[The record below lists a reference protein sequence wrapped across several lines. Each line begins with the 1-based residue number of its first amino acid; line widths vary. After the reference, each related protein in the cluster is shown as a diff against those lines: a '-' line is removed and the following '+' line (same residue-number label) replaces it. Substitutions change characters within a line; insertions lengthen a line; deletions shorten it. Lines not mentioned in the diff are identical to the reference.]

1 MNKKILIVFGL
12 ILVYLGLTVALQ
24 PKLRQVLRTPESSV
38 SSTSTTSKPVEE
50 IAYDCQ
56 KGKNAFELLSQ
67 KTDGKLETKD
77 YSFGKMVNAINGLA
91 GGSGGKYWLYFVDGK
106 SASVSAD
113 NYKCQGNEKIEW
125 KLLPPQ

>member
-1 MNKKILIVFGL
+1 MNKKILIVLGL

-24 PKLRQVLRTPESSV
+24 PKLRQVLRAPEPSV
-38 SSTSTTSKPVEE
+38 STTSQTPKPFETV
-50 IAYDCQ
+50 AYDCQ

-67 KTDGKLETKD
+67 KTEGKLETKD
-77 YSFGKMVNAINGLA
+77 YSFGKMINAIDGVK
-91 GGSGGKYWLYFVDGK
+91 GGAEGKYWIYFVDGK

-113 NYKCQGNEKIEW
+113 NYKCLGQEKVEW